1 MIGIIDIVRMG
12 SSLFEITVTCSELQ
26 AVMDWLAN
34 VGNYIVFIGD
44 RSGGSDKFMTWLEPE
59 LAVDVGIIWFDYLAY
74 MSIICQYDIKCQIQ
88 LFL

>member
-44 RSGGSDKFMTWLEPE
+44 RSGGSDKFMT
-59 LAVDVGIIWFDYLAY
+59 
-74 MSIICQYDIKCQIQ
+74 
-88 LFL
+88 